1 MFKGFRW
8 EFWLSA
14 LCSFVAT
21 IALAATD
28 TRALLDE
35 AYQDELKAY
44 IRYEGIIEQF
54 GEVGPFG
61 NLLDSERR
69 HLDHLA
75 DLYIARGMTPAAVYE
90 PAAVMYLS
98 VLSACQVSLEAEKD
112 NVVLLDKLI
121 HETTEPDIIDTLQ
134 WIKRAS
140 AERHIPALERCSSG
154 PAT

>member
-8 EFWLSA
+8 EVWVSA

-21 IALAATD
+21 LAIAATD

-54 GEVGPFG
+54 GEVSPFV
-61 NLLDSERR
+61 NLVEAERR

-75 DLYIARGMTPAAVYE
+75 DLYIARGMTPASVSE

-98 VLSACQVSLEAEKD
+98 VTAACQVSLEAEKD
-112 NVVLLDKLI
+112 NVVVLDRLMK
-121 HETTEPDIIDTLQ
+121 ESVDTDIKDTLK
-134 WIKRAS
+134 WIRDAS
-140 AERHIPALERCSSG
+140 AERHIPALERCSAS
-154 PAT
+154 PAS